1 MQDNWSLNSIKYND
15 YHQLKIMV
23 HTKKQENV
31 TLNKEK
37 YHSIESVPE
46 MAEMNGT
53 KFFWLLHHLNKDN

>member
-1 MQDNWSLNSIKYND
+1 
-15 YHQLKIMV
+15 MV

-46 MAEMNGT
+46 MGEILFLTDRNFKIAVININIKKKRTRLG
-53 KFFWLLHHLNKDN
+53 KKLNVLKSNR

>member
-1 MQDNWSLNSIKYND
+1 
-15 YHQLKIMV
+15 MV

-46 MAEMNGT
+46 MAEILFLTDWNF
-53 KFFWLLHHLNKDN
+53 KIAVININIKKKKKEQDQARN

>member
-1 MQDNWSLNSIKYND
+1 
-15 YHQLKIMV
+15 MV

-46 MAEMNGT
+46 MAEILFLTDRNF
-53 KFFWLLHHLNKDN
+53 KIAVININIKKKKKNKIRQEIKCIKK

>member
-1 MQDNWSLNSIKYND
+1 
-15 YHQLKIMV
+15 MV

-46 MAEMNGT
+46 MGEILFLTDRNFKIAVININI
-53 KFFWLLHHLNKDN
+53 KKKKKKNKIRQEIKCIKK

>member
-1 MQDNWSLNSIKYND
+1 
-15 YHQLKIMV
+15 MV

-46 MAEMNGT
+46 MAEIMSLTDQNL
-53 KFFWLLHHLNKDN
+53 KIAVINLNIKKRNTIRQEIKCIKK

>member
-1 MQDNWSLNSIKYND
+1 
-15 YHQLKIMV
+15 MV

-46 MAEMNGT
+46 MGEILFLTDRNFKIAVININIKKKKEQ
-53 KFFWLLHHLNKDN
+53 D